1 MGKSYLILLI
11 AFALIA
17 CGQEKPKNGTS
28 KLEENSS
35 QDSSFWVPISES
47 DSVKYI
53 RSTSRKFNQGKDSV
67 MFIHYA
73 TDLYKV
79 AEDASNPKFKK
90 QSLELL
96 NIVAQAVNLPDTLY
110 LQAMGVKSDG
120 IIKKSTDFNI
130 LAARNGTKWIINDEG
145 IWKSL
150 TDFQEFTD

>member
-11 AFALIA
+11 AFAFIG
-17 CGQEKPKNGTS
+17 CGQEKPKNGTL

-35 QDSSFWVPISES
+35 QDSSFWVPLSES
-47 DSVKYI
+47 DSVIYI
-53 RSTSRKFNQGKDSV
+53 RSTSRKFNRGKDSV
-67 MFIHYA
+67 MFIHYV

-120 IIKKSTDFNI
+120 IVKKSTDFNI

-150 TDFQEFTD
+150 TDFQ